1 MKIINISAKLVEKSL
16 KLYILNKKI
25 VQIMYNKQFNCSW
38 QPDRFAA
45 AGIRL
50 RSKCANDYR

>member
-1 MKIINISAKLVEKSL
+1 MYIKS
-16 KLYILNKKI
+16 KER
-25 VQIMYNKQFNCSW
+25 VQIITNNNNEIFDFSW

>member
-1 MKIINISAKLVEKSL
+1 MQIIAN
-16 KLYILNKKI
+16 NK
-25 VQIMYNKQFNCSW
+25 NKVFNCSW

-50 RSKCANDYR
+50 RSKCANDHRYILYYIFIYLISL